1 MNELFV
7 KHQTFYQKNIHT
19 VFNASSLDMI
29 KTNNS
34 NFAASNYQTIEQD
47 FEQNAHYS
55 AFYIISCTCS
65 LSVIECTVD

>member
-1 MNELFV
+1 MHIKFV
-7 KHQTFYQKNIHT
+7 KHQTFHEWNIPAI
-19 VFNASSLDMI
+19 FNVSSLNVI

-34 NFAASNYQTIEQD
+34 NIAASNYQTIEQD